1 MTQRV
6 IIQANNTAKETD
18 DQHPIKNISRR
29 NLKVATKKES
39 SKAKAKKT
47 EKKAESRF
55 YAVRSLN
62 KTKENWISTV
72 KDYNEKYITKPFE
85 TSKDFVVDM
94 KNNPQKT
101 FGEIF
106 DNGKGFVEDIKKDPK
121 KMWREM
127 LDSSKDLADN
137 YREDFLKIVDNFMD
151 GGKDFY
157 AGLEKDAK
165 KMADDLLDKG
175 KKMTDQIP
183 GKDTVEKGISRGLE
197 SIPDRLNLPSKK
209 DMEKLSK
216 TVRTL
221 NTKLNTL
228 SKQCAA

>member
-1 MTQRV
+1 M
-6 IIQANNTAKETD
+6 
-18 DQHPIKNISRR
+18 
-29 NLKVATKKES
+29 ATKKES

-55 YAVRSLN
+55 YSVRALN
-62 KTKENWISTV
+62 KTKENWVATA
-72 KDYNEKYITKPFE
+72 KDYNEKYVTKPFE
-85 TSKDFVVDM
+85 TSKDFVVEM
-94 KNNPQKT
+94 KNDPQKT

-121 KMWREM
+121 KVWNDI
-127 LDSSKDLADN
+127 LGNSKDLAN
-137 YREDFLKIVDNFMD
+137 GYRKDFLKIVDNFMD
-151 GGKDFY
+151 GSKDFY

-165 KMADDLLDKG
+165 KLVDDLLDKG

-183 GKDTVEKGISRGLE
+183 GKDTVEKGISKSLE

-209 DMEKLSK
+209 DMENLSK

>member
-1 MTQRV
+1 M
-6 IIQANNTAKETD
+6 
-18 DQHPIKNISRR
+18 
-29 NLKVATKKES
+29 ATKKQG

-47 EKKAESRF
+47 EKKVESRF

-62 KTKENWISTV
+62 KTKENWVATAR
-72 KDYNEKYITKPFE
+72 DYNEKYVTKPFE
-85 TSKDFVVDM
+85 SSKDFVMDM
-94 KNNPQKT
+94 KNDPQKT

-106 DNGKGFVEDIKKDPK
+106 DNGKSFVEEIQKDPK
-121 KMWREM
+121 KVWSN
-127 LDSSKDLADN
+127 LFDGSKDLADG
-137 YREDFLKIVDNFMD
+137 YRKDLLKIVDNFVD
-151 GGKDFY
+151 GTKDFY
-157 AGLEKDAK
+157 DGLGKDAK
-165 KMADDLLDKG
+165 KLADDLLDKG

-183 GKDTVEKGISRGLE
+183 GKHTVEKGISKSLE

>member
-1 MTQRV
+1 M
-6 IIQANNTAKETD
+6 
-18 DQHPIKNISRR
+18 
-29 NLKVATKKES
+29 ATKKQG

-62 KTKENWISTV
+62 KTKENWMATA
-72 KDYNEKYITKPFE
+72 KDYNEKYVTKPFE
-85 TSKDFVVDM
+85 SSKDFVVDM
-94 KNNPQKT
+94 KNDPQKT
-101 FGEIF
+101 FGEIL
-106 DNGKGFVEDIKKDPK
+106 DGGKGFVEDMKKDPK
-121 KMWREM
+121 KVWSD
-127 LDSSKDLADN
+127 LFDSSKDLADG
-137 YREDFLKIVDNFMD
+137 YRKDFLKIVDNIMD

-157 AGLEKDAK
+157 AGVEKDAQ
-165 KMADDLLDKG
+165 KMVDDLLDRG
-175 KKMTDQIP
+175 KKITEQIP
-183 GKDTVEKGISRGLE
+183 GKNTFEKGISRSLE